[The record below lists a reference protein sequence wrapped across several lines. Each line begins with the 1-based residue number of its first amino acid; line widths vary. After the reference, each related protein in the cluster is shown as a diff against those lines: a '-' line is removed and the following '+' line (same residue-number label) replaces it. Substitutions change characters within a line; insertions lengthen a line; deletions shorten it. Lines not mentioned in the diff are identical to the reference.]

1 MSRGKADLVRSP
13 KTQSLS
19 FSTFKCRIHCASGA
33 HGAHRQAVSFHLLK
47 DNEQA
52 SWPANH
58 SGHYSLKNLYRVK
71 EEWGYRLC
79 VLPTDA
85 GDDVS
90 SPFQMCLTLRGHLYS
105 CHWSSC
111 FAKFIWLIPTQGD
124 PSSLALVTISWDCYL
139 YCIPFQRVL
148 KTALHLLFQ
157 YK

>member
-1 MSRGKADLVRSP
+1 MSRGKAGLVRSP

-19 FSTFKCRIHCASGA
+19 FSTFKCRIHVPLGPTELIGRLSP
-33 HGAHRQAVSFHLLK
+33 SISSK
-47 DNEQA
+47 INEQA
-52 SWPANH
+52 SWPENH

-90 SPFQMCLTLRGHLYS
+90 SPFQMCLTLSGHLYS

-124 PSSLALVTISWDCYL
+124 PSSLALVTISWDCHL
-139 YCIPFQRVL
+139 YYIPFQRVL